1 MFRFLKKESGCLVK
15 SFGEKR
21 YGKIVSCNK
30 VISTVLNQE
39 SWMLGIRKNMYCFVK
54 IPHRTI

>member
-21 YGKIVSCNK
+21 YGKVVSCNK

-39 SWMLGIRKNMYCFVK
+39 S
-54 IPHRTI
+54 